1 MKATCK
7 CGKTWIQHGN
17 SSGHCAKCHETF
29 YGIASFDNHFNHD
42 DQGKPICLPVK
53 ELPPTL
59 ERRGWLADEE
69 GQWHMTKIKTD
80 ARTWN
85 EYRQQRPHP
94 LASRESLPQSRG
106 TA

>member
-1 MKATCK
+1 MKAACK

-17 SSGHCAKCHETF
+17 SSGHCTQCHETF
-29 YGIASFDNHFNHD
+29 YGIDAFDRHFSHD

-53 ELPPTL
+53 DLPPTL

-69 GQWHMTKIKTD
+69 GQWHWAKVKTD

-85 EYRQQRPHP
+85 EYRQQHPHP
-94 LASRESLPQSRG
+94 LARRESCSGARG